1 MRGSGGDAVY
11 EALQAL
17 GVRHVFGIPS
27 QQNLAL
33 YDAFAR
39 RGGIELVGARHEQGA
54 VHAADGYARTTG
66 RLGVAIVSTGPGT
79 TNAVSGLY
87 EAGFA
92 SSPVLLI
99 TTQIDR
105 CWLGKGKGFIHEAD
119 NQLAMLRTVTR
130 RAERV
135 EQGDAIA
142 GTILSLA
149 REALSGRPQPVA
161 VEIPTDLL
169 AAPADPGALAVLPP
183 LRPVPDEA
191 LLMQAAERLMAAQRP
206 LLWLGGGAQHAAP
219 VVRRL
224 AERLGCPV
232 VSSNNG
238 RGVVASDDPLYV
250 GNQTHY
256 PQFRPFLEQADL
268 VLAIGARF
276 QAVPTWYWSLP
287 VRHLIHI
294 DADPGVLNRSYPA
307 DLAIA
312 GDAGLAA
319 ERLLALLPRP
329 PSVDP
334 TFRAAAT
341 ATKAALRANVDG
353 KISAEHK
360 ALCDIIDLVLP
371 ADRNIVCDATL
382 VTSTW
387 GYNRLPIRQPRSAV
401 ASTSMA
407 IGPALPL
414 GIGAALGTA
423 RRTLVMHG
431 DGGVMLSLG
440 EIATAVDAKAPVILC
455 IFNDR
460 GYGILRH
467 LQANSTQRQFAVDL
481 HTPNFHALGLAM
493 GVPSAFADSP
503 ASFEEALSD
512 AVRRDGP
519 TLIEIDLT
527 ALGKLSH

>member
-1 MRGSGGDAVY
+1 MKGTGGDAVY

-39 RGGIELVGARHEQGA
+39 RGGIEIVGARHEQGA

-66 RLGVAIVSTGPGT
+66 RLGVAIASTGPGT
-79 TNAVSGLY
+79 TNCVSGLY

-92 SSPVLLI
+92 SSPVLLV

-119 NQLAMLRTVTR
+119 NQLAMLHTVTR

-149 REALSGRPQPVA
+149 RDALSGRPQPVA

-169 AAPADPGALAVLPP
+169 ALQADPGKLTVLPP
-183 LRPVPDEA
+183 VRPVPDEA
-191 LLMQAAERLMAAQRP
+191 LLLKAAERLMAAKRP
-206 LLWLGGGAQHAAP
+206 LLWLGGGAQHGAAAI
-219 VVRRL
+219 RAL
-224 AERLGCPV
+224 AERLGAPV

-238 RGVVASDDPLYV
+238 RGVVASDDRLYV
-250 GNQTHY
+250 GNQTNY

-268 VLAIGARF
+268 VLAIGVRF

-287 VRHLIHI
+287 VRNLIHI

-307 DLAIA
+307 DLAIL
-312 GDAGLAA
+312 GDGGLVAD
-319 ERLLALLPRP
+319 RLLALLKRGPEIE
-329 PSVDP
+329 P
-334 TFRAAAT
+334 TFREAAT
-341 ATKAALRANVDG
+341 ATKTALRANVDA
-353 KISAEHK
+353 KISAEHQ
-360 ALCDIIDLVLP
+360 ALCDIIDRVLP
-371 ADRNIVCDATL
+371 PERNIVCDATL

-387 GYNRLPIRQPRSAV
+387 GYNRLPIRYPRSAV

-414 GIGAALGTA
+414 GIGAALGTG
-423 RRTLVMHG
+423 RKTLVMHG

-440 EIATAVDAKAPVILC
+440 ELATAVDAKAPVILC
-455 IFNDR
+455 VFNDK

-481 HTPNFHALGLAM
+481 HTPDFHALGLAM

-503 ASFEEALSD
+503 ASFEAALTE

-519 TLIEIDLT
+519 SLIEIDLT

>member
-1 MRGSGGDAVY
+1 M
-11 EALQAL
+11 
-17 GVRHVFGIPS
+17 
-27 QQNLAL
+27 
-33 YDAFAR
+33 
-39 RGGIELVGARHEQGA
+39 
-54 VHAADGYARTTG
+54 
-66 RLGVAIVSTGPGT
+66 
-79 TNAVSGLY
+79 
-87 EAGFA
+87 
-92 SSPVLLI
+92 
-99 TTQIDR
+99 
-105 CWLGKGKGFIHEAD
+105 K
-119 NQLAMLRTVTR
+119 
-130 RAERV
+130 
-135 EQGDAIA
+135 
-142 GTILSLA
+142 
-149 REALSGRPQPVA
+149 
-161 VEIPTDLL
+161 
-169 AAPADPGALAVLPP
+169 
-183 LRPVPDEA
+183 
-191 LLMQAAERLMAAQRP
+191 AAERLLAAQRP

-307 DLAIA
+307 DLAIV

-319 ERLLALLPRP
+319 ERLLALLPKAP
-329 PSVDP
+329 AIDP
-334 TFRAAAT
+334 AFRDAAT
-341 ATKAALRANVDG
+341 ATKAALRAHVDG
-353 KISAEHK
+353 KVSAEHQ
-360 ALCDIIDLVLP
+360 ALCDIIDRVLP
-371 ADRNIVCDATL
+371 AERNIVCDATL

-414 GIGAALGTA
+414 GIGAALGTG
-423 RRTLVMHG
+423 RRTLVLHG

-455 IFNDR
+455 IFNDK

-481 HTPNFHALGLAM
+481 HTPDFQALGRAM

-503 ASFEEALSD
+503 AAFEAALAE